1 MKITTTFW
9 SEEKFDFSE
18 LFYINAKTQEIVFQS
33 DLNDMLNT
41 FNFFQ
46 QITKFVKNFNMRK
59 EVFNSDLYYQFAV
72 MKDGEITP
80 IKWFDIVIDD
90 KTVISHD
97 IAFETT
103 IIYKND
109 IRVALGG
116 FPFGM
121 KHYAKH
127 REYNVKARAYKYIGN
142 QIKEVLFKK

>member
-9 SEEKFDFSE
+9 TEEKFDFSE
-18 LFYINAKTQEIVFQS
+18 LLYINGITKEIMFKT
-33 DLNDMLNT
+33 DLNDTLNT

-46 QITKFVKNFNMRK
+46 KLIKFVKNFNMRK
-59 EVFNSDLYYQFAV
+59 EVYNEVLYYQFAI

-90 KTVISHD
+90 KTIIFHD

-103 IIYKND
+103 IIRKND
-109 IRVALGG
+109 IRISLGG

-127 REYNVKARAYKYIGN
+127 REYNVKARAYKYIAN
-142 QIKEVLFKK
+142 QIKKVLFK